1 MNKQNLLILFGGESN
16 EHEVS
21 LKSASNVID
30 SIDKDE
36 FNLTTIGIT
45 KDGKW
50 WLYEGKT
57 DDIRNNTWKD
67 YIKYE
72 AIISPSKNS
81 KGIVILK
88 ENGYETKNID
98 VCFPVL
104 HGRNG
109 EDGTVQGLL
118 QLAGIPCVGGNT
130 LSMALAMDKK
140 YSKII
145 FEYFGIPVV
154 PVTYIDKTYDFD
166 KLKNELTLPV
176 FVKPANSG
184 SSVGCH
190 KVTDISQLKE
200 ALDDALLT
208 DNSVLIEKYID
219 CREIEFAILGNDEP
233 MATMPGEITS
243 DSGFYDYETKYINTS
258 GVNIIAPADIS
269 KEMTKTMQEYAI
281 KAYKALGLSGFSRV
295 DFFVDKKT
303 NEIYLNEI
311 NTIPGFTAS
320 SMYPYLMQKENIPC
334 SELTKKLIEFAKNRK
349 WFFEKKTY
357 RNFWFGAWRL
367 NNC

>member
-1 MNKQNLLILFGGESN
+1 MNKENLLILFGGESN

-30 SIDKDE
+30 SIDKDAYS
-36 FNLTTIGIT
+36 LTTVGIT

-50 WLYEGKT
+50 YLYEGET
-57 DDIRNNTWKD
+57 ENIRNNTWEK
-67 YIKYE
+67 YAKYE
-72 AIISPSKNS
+72 AVISPSKNS
-81 KGIVILK
+81 KGIIILK
-88 ENGYETKNID
+88 ENAYETKNID

-104 HGRNG
+104 RGKNG

-130 LSMALAMDKK
+130 LSMALSMDKK

-145 FEYFGIPVV
+145 FEYFDIPVV
-154 PVTYIDKTYDFD
+154 PVTYIDKNYDFD
-166 KLKNELTLPV
+166 KLKNKLTLPV

-190 KVTDISQLKE
+190 KVTDINELKG
-200 ALDDALLT
+200 AIDDALLT
-208 DNSVLIEKYID
+208 DSSVLIEKYID
-219 CREIEFAILGNDEP
+219 CREIEFAILGNDDP
-233 MATMPGEITS
+233 MASMPGEITS

-258 GVNIIAPADIS
+258 GVNIIAPASLSD
-269 KEMTKTMQEYAI
+269 EMTKTMQEYAV

-303 NEIYLNEI
+303 NKIYLNEI
-311 NTIPGFTAS
+311 NTIPGFTAL
-320 SMYPYLMQKENIPC
+320 SMYPYLMQKHGIPC
-334 SELTKKLIEFAKNRK
+334 GELTKKLIEFAKNRK
-349 WFFEKKTY
+349 
-357 RNFWFGAWRL
+357 
-367 NNC
+367 

>member
-1 MNKQNLLILFGGESN
+1 MSKENILILFGGESN

-21 LKSASNVID
+21 LKSASNVISALD
-30 SIDKDE
+30 TELYDV
-36 FNLTTIGIT
+36 TTIGIT

-50 WLYEGKT
+50 YLYEGDT
-57 DDIRNNTWKD
+57 ENIRNGSWFD
-67 YIKYE
+67 YVKYE
-72 AIISPSKNS
+72 AVISPSKKD
-81 KGIVILK
+81 KGIIILK
-88 ENGYETKNID
+88 ENDYEIKNID

-104 HGRNG
+104 HGKNG

-145 FEYFGIPVV
+145 FEYEGIPVV
-154 PVTYIDKTYDFD
+154 PVTYITKDYDYD
-166 KLKNELTLPV
+166 KLKKELSLPV

-190 KVTDISQLKE
+190 KVTEIEELKP
-200 ALDDALLT
+200 AIDDALMT

-219 CREIEFAILGNDEP
+219 CREIEFAILGNDSPE
-233 MATMPGEITS
+233 ASMPGEISS
-243 DSGFYDYETKYINTS
+243 DSGFYDYETKYIKTA
-258 GVNIIAPADIS
+258 GVNIVAPAPIDDDMCKI
-269 KEMTKTMQEYAI
+269 MQDYAI

-311 NTIPGFTAS
+311 NTIPGFTAT
-320 SMYPYLMQKENIPC
+320 SMYPFLMEKHNIPC
-334 SELTKKLIEFAKNRK
+334 RELTKKLIEFAKNRK
-349 WFFEKKTY
+349 
-357 RNFWFGAWRL
+357 
-367 NNC
+367 